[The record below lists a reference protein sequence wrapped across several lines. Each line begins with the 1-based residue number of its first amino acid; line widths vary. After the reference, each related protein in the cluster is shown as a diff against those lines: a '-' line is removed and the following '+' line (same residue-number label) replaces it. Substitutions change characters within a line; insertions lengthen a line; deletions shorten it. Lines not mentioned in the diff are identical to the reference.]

1 VNLLLD
7 TCTMLWLAAE
17 PTCLSPP
24 ARAVLD
30 DRSNRV
36 FVSDVTVWEIVLK
49 HLSGK
54 LPMPEPPRTW
64 LPKQM
69 EFFDLQRQPIDLE
82 SLFRTGE
89 LPAIHR
95 DPFDRLLCAQAL
107 THGLTVLTP
116 DVPIRQL
123 GATTLW

>member
-1 VNLLLD
+1 MNLLLD
-7 TCTMLWLAAE
+7 TCAFLWLAAE
-17 PTCLSPP
+17 PASLSRQ
-24 ARAVLD
+24 ARIALD
-30 DRSNRV
+30 DASNRL
-36 FVSDVTVWEIVLK
+36 FVSDATVWEIVLK

-82 SLFRTGE
+82 SLVRSGE
-89 LPAIHR
+89 LPGVHR
-95 DPFDRLLCAQAL
+95 DPFDRLLCAQAV
-107 THGLTVLTP
+107 THGFTVLTP
-116 DVPIRQL
+116 DVPIREL